1 MNIEKFVISSTE
13 PKSTNVGW
21 IKPMSDQTAQL
32 LIYNRGK
39 WTSMS
44 TKIESVG
51 QLLFKQIKDV
61 PNINI

>member
-21 IKPMSDQTAQL
+21 IKPMSDQTTQL

-44 TKIESVG
+44 KIESVG
-51 QLLFKQIKDV
+51 QLLFEQIKDV
-61 PNINI
+61 PDINI